1 MISRDVVRQSLKTL
15 APALFLL
22 LCCSIGAFAQAPS
35 AARESS
41 QVAKAVSLKDAA
53 QTAKAVSLKDA
64 ALKATISDVGNQL
77 GINIVFDDSVRDDK
91 LNLELKDVTA
101 KQVMKIILIWKKLQA
116 RTIEENTIIVFPDND
131 TNRKIYAQY
140 ENWPAKSDTGK

>member
-15 APALFLL
+15 APSLFLM

-35 AARESS
+35 AARQSA
-41 QVAKAVSLKDAA
+41 QAAKAVSF
-53 QTAKAVSLKDA
+53 KDA

-77 GINIVFDDSVRDDK
+77 SLNVVFDDSVRDDK

-131 TNRKIYAQY
+131 TNRKIYAGY
-140 ENWPAKSDTGK
+140 ETWPAKSDTGK